1 MFVPDVSLL
10 QRYVIKAAWSGFH
23 WVASSTVAPAPLESR
38 SVRAALIARKD
49 NEG

>member
-10 QRYVIKAAWSGFH
+10 QRYVIKAAWSGFQ
-23 WVASSTVAPAPLESR
+23 WVTPSTVTPAPVESR
-38 SVRAALIARKD
+38 SVRAALIERKN